1 MISTPL
7 SSTHHAEDTSLL
19 QLPLNSPGDHV
30 MLSMAILNSL
40 LPYIGR
46 NHSVDSETSPAAQ
59 TMEQTSLFTS
69 GVGYGLVNVI
79 LLSKTQK

>member
-1 MISTPL
+1 
-7 SSTHHAEDTSLL
+7 
-19 QLPLNSPGDHV
+19 

-40 LPYIGR
+40 LPYTGG
-46 NHSVDSETSPAAQ
+46 NHSVDSKTSPAAQ
-59 TMEQTSLFTS
+59 IMEQTSLFIL